1 MAKGLLAR
9 LVAMAERNRWL
20 ARVNLVVIAVAVW
33 EAAVAARTAWK
44 EAVSSERAR
53 TRALPVWGAAPI
65 PAERDRDPASDEQ
78 SLGGV
83 VRIFLRTWPFIAPLV
98 FGYWRAAGDWRSPF
112 AKPLATR
119 WEALYAPYL
128 ATAAAAFV
136 VLAGWLPMGLGW
148 QHDLLLWAVVAMVA
162 LSWALIVLAG
172 RSFAG
177 AAVALVLIGVVA
189 NLFAALVV
197 AGWRDNVGVGL
208 VSVGCLALWLCQ
220 YRIAEGR
227 LHMRVR
233 LGCHVIYYYILVG
246 VNTLLGMVGG
256 LFIVDLLNQSV
267 LQAEPLTDFLANFVG
282 RSELGGDGALTA
294 AERQELQWVYIGFV
308 VAIGFVTFPIGVALP
323 YYNMWIMQAINQ
335 DLRLALVERWH
346 QLSLR
351 YHGDHR
357 VGDSVYRIYQDSAQV
372 TAIVGMLISVATQ
385 VMQYAMAIVF
395 VSALHPVLGVMGVTI
410 AVLAVLWARW
420 FSPRLRVRS
429 LVAREANSDLTSRVQ
444 ESLGAIRV
452 VKANGAEAREQ
463 RRFEE
468 DSVVAFNAAHR
479 VRSLVAL
486 AGIVM
491 FTAAAAILLSAE
503 FFIAIWAG
511 AERETFAMA
520 LIGLIGLSFVRWNLA
535 AFRWTQEQLFQAS
548 NQVRGVIREWTAAQ
562 DMAMGLGR
570 VFDILDIEPDVRN
583 APDAVPM
590 PPFEREVR
598 FESVRFGYVAQRPVL
613 RDVSFAAGAGTV
625 TAVVGPTGSGKS
637 TLMGLL
643 TRLFDP
649 DAGRVTID
657 GADLRRLDVESLRA
671 NVAIALQQ
679 NVLFAMSVRDNIRY
693 VVPEASDEAVE
704 RAAAVACFD
713 EVAATL
719 PDGMDTVLGDRG
731 GRLSTGQRQRLTI
744 ARAIA
749 KDAPILILDEP
760 TAALDAD
767 TEHRVLERLAAW
779 GAGRAVFL
787 ITHRVS
793 TIRQADQILYL
804 EEGRI
809 VEQGSHDELMANAHG
824 RYRRFVELDAQAL
837 TPTAGAAGQGAAG

>member
-1 MAKGLLAR
+1 
-9 LVAMAERNRWL
+9 MAEADEWL
-20 ARVNLVVIAVAVW
+20 ADSTDANSPNL
-33 EAAVAARTAWK
+33 
-44 EAVSSERAR
+44 SERER
-53 TRALPVWGAAPI
+53 LRPQIRALPAWRSAPI
-65 PAERDRDPASDEQ
+65 PPERDRDLATDQ
-78 SLGGV
+78 HDLGGV
-83 VRIFLRTWPFIAPLV
+83 ARIFLRTWPFIAPLV
-98 FGYWRAAGDWRSPF
+98 FGRWHVLRGGQSPHAGQWNAR
-112 AKPLATR
+112 
-119 WEALYAPYL
+119 YAPFL
-128 ATAAAAFV
+128 ATAAAAFGV
-136 VLAGWLPMGLGW
+136 FSGWLPTGADW
-148 QHDLLLWAVVAMVA
+148 QHDVLFWAVVAMAA
-162 LSWALIVLAG
+162 LSWALVLLSG
-172 RSFAG
+172 RAFAG
-177 AAVALVLIGVVA
+177 AATALVLIGVAA
-189 NLFAALVV
+189 NLFAAMVV
-197 AGWRDNVGVGL
+197 TGWRDNVSVGL
-208 VSVGCLALWLCQ
+208 VSFACLALWICQ
-220 YRIAEGR
+220 YRVAEGR
-227 LHMRVR
+227 LQFRVR
-233 LGCHVIYYYILVG
+233 LGCHIVYYYALVG
-246 VNTLLGMVGG
+246 VNTLLGMIAG
-256 LFIVDLLNQSV
+256 LFTVDLLNQSV

-282 RSELGGDGALTA
+282 RADLAAGEALTVA
-294 AERQELQWVYIGFV
+294 QRQELQWIYIVFV
-308 VAIGFVTFPIGVALP
+308 VAIGFVTFPVGVVLP

-335 DLRLALVERWH
+335 ELRLALLERWH

-372 TAIVGMLISVATQ
+372 TAIIGMLISVTTQ
-385 VMQYAMAIVF
+385 VGQYAMALAFIT
-395 VSALHPVLGVMGVTI
+395 ALHPLLGLMGASI

-429 LVAREANSDLTSRVQ
+429 LVARETNSDLTSRVQ
-444 ESLGAIRV
+444 EALGAVRV

-479 VRSLVAL
+479 ARSLVAV

-491 FTAAAAILLSAE
+491 FTAAAGVLLWAE
-503 FFIAIWAG
+503 FHIAIWAST
-511 AERETFAMA
+511 ERETFAAA
-520 LIGLIGLSFVRWNLA
+520 LIALIGLSFVRWNLA
-535 AFRWTQEQLFQAS
+535 AFQWTRNHLLQAS

-590 PPFEREVR
+590 PPFAREVR
-598 FESVRFGYVAQRPVL
+598 FENVDFAYAPERPVL
-613 RDVSFAAGAGTV
+613 RDVSFAAAAGTV

-649 DAGRVTID
+649 DGGRVCID
-657 GADLRRLDVESLRA
+657 GTDVRRLDVESLRA

-679 NVLFAMSVRDNIRY
+679 NVLFGMSVRDNIRY
-693 VVPEASDEAVE
+693 VVPEASDEAV
-704 RAAAVACFD
+704 RKAAMVACFD
-713 EVAATL
+713 EVIAEL
-719 PDGMDTVLGDRG
+719 PEGLDTVLADRG

-744 ARAIA
+744 ARAVA

-760 TAALDAD
+760 TAALDAQ

-779 GAGRAVFL
+779 GEGRAVFL

-809 VEQGSHDELMANAHG
+809 VEQGSHDELMANAGG

-837 TPTAGAAGQGAAG
+837 AQPAGGSA

>member
-1 MAKGLLAR
+1 MPIWRG
-9 LVAMAERNRWL
+9 
-20 ARVNLVVIAVAVW
+20 
-33 EAAVAARTAWK
+33 
-44 EAVSSERAR
+44 
-53 TRALPVWGAAPI
+53 API
-65 PAERDRDPASDEQ
+65 PPERDRDPASDDQ
-78 SLGGV
+78 NLGSV

-98 FGYWRAAGDWRSPF
+98 FGRWRTLRGWRLQTPS
-112 AKPLATR
+112 AVARVATGWDAR
-119 WEALYAPYL
+119 YAPIL
-128 ATAAAAFV
+128 ATAAAALV
-136 VLAGWLPMGLGW
+136 VLAGWLPAGSGW
-148 QHDLLLWAVVAMVA
+148 QHDLLLGAVIAMAA
-162 LSWALIVLAG
+162 LSWALCFLAG
-172 RSFAG
+172 RWFAG
-177 AAVALVLIGVVA
+177 AAAALVLIGVAA
-189 NLFAALVV
+189 NLFATLAV
-197 AGWRDNVGVGL
+197 AGWRDNMGVGL
-208 VSVGCLALWLCQ
+208 VSAACLAFWLCQ

-227 LHMRVR
+227 LHLRVR
-233 LGCHVIYYYILVG
+233 LGCHVVYYYILVG
-246 VNTLLGMVGG
+246 VNTLLAMVGG
-256 LFIVDLLNQSV
+256 LFLADLLNQSV
-267 LQAEPLTDFLANFVG
+267 LQAEPLTNFLANFIG
-282 RSELGGDGALTA
+282 RSELAGEGALTA
-294 AERQELQWVYIGFV
+294 AERQKLQWVYIV
-308 VAIGFVTFPIGVALP
+308 VVVVIGVVTFPIGVVLP

-385 VMQYAMAIVF
+385 VTQYALAIVF
-395 VSALHPVLGVMGVTI
+395 VTALHPVLGLMGLTI

-429 LVAREANSDLTSRVQ
+429 LVARETNSDLTSRVQ
-444 ESLGAIRV
+444 ETLGAIRV
-452 VKANGAEAREQ
+452 VKAHGAEAREQ

-479 VRSLVAL
+479 VRSLVAW

-491 FTAAAAILLSAE
+491 FTAAAAVLLGAE
-503 FFIAIWAG
+503 LLIALWAS
-511 AERETFAMA
+511 AEREVFAAA
-520 LIGLIGLSFVRWNLA
+520 LIALIGLSFVRWNLA
-535 AFRWTQEQLFQAS
+535 AFRWTQEQLFQVS

-583 APDAVPM
+583 APDAAPM

-598 FESVRFGYVAQRPVL
+598 FENVRFGYAAERPVL

-649 DAGRVTID
+649 DGGGVTID
-657 GADLRRLDVESLRA
+657 GTDLRRLDVESLRA

-704 RAAAVACFD
+704 HAAAVACFD

-719 PDGMDTVLGDRG
+719 PAGMDTVLGDRG

-744 ARAIA
+744 ARAVV

-767 TEHRVLERLAAW
+767 TEHRVLQRLAAW

-804 EEGRI
+804 EEGRV
-809 VEQGSHDELMANAHG
+809 VEQGSHDELMANADG

-837 TPTAGAAGQGAAG
+837 APTAGASDAGAAG